1 MLIVHLDKFLFLH
14 IMVVSL
20 DPGDNQISDQDGLQ
34 GVIIIGGKD
43 EEKTDENR
51 KENRFRI
58 RPVR

>member
-1 MLIVHLDKFLFLH
+1 
-14 IMVVSL
+14 MVVSL
-20 DPGDNQISDQDGLQ
+20 DPGDNQILDQDGLQ